1 MSASEVTDV
10 GYVIVTGHDGHA
22 MTTTDHLSEPVSSS
36 ETDDP
41 AANAFSASMVVS
53 GVRCLL
59 TYALFPWLLPL
70 LGMAAGVGPV
80 IGLVVGT
87 IAIGFNI
94 ASIRRMLVSQFQW
107 RVLIIIVNVAVIG
120 LLTVLIGLD
129 IGDLV

>member
-1 MSASEVTDV
+1 
-10 GYVIVTGHDGHA
+10 
-22 MTTTDHLSEPVSSS
+22 
-36 ETDDP
+36 
-41 AANAFSASMVVS
+41 MVVS

-94 ASIRRMLVSQFQW
+94 ASIRRMLASQFRW

>member
-1 MSASEVTDV
+1 
-10 GYVIVTGHDGHA
+10 

-41 AANAFSASMVVS
+41 AANTFSASMVVS

-94 ASIRRMLVSQFQW
+94 ASIRRMLASQFRW

>member
-1 MSASEVTDV
+1 
-10 GYVIVTGHDGHA
+10 
-22 MTTTDHLSEPVSSS
+22 
-36 ETDDP
+36 
-41 AANAFSASMVVS
+41 MVVS